1 MASKLNPFQAQI
13 FELLN
18 ARGQSYRMVCAHLLT
33 LGVEV
38 SPQALHGWHTRR
50 MRKIKQRNAQLGSIA
65 VPIEPASAA
74 QDSVVQ
80 VSATTQPVQNRL
92 WERPQ
97 SDADADT
104 DAAVLPASSGSQGAA
119 ALRKQ
124 IEQEEKRIFSN
135 IYMQLV
141 QPRQTLRGA
150 KGKGLVGSFSGKS
163 SKERR

>member
-1 MASKLNPFQAQI
+1 
-13 FELLN
+13 
-18 ARGQSYRMVCAHLLT
+18 MVCAHLLT

-50 MRKIKQRNAQLGSIA
+50 MRKIKQRNAQLGTIA
-65 VPIEPASAA
+65 MPIEPASAG
-74 QDSVVQ
+74 QDSVDQ
-80 VSATTQPVQNRL
+80 ISATTQPVQNRL
-92 WERPQ
+92 WESAQ
-97 SDADADT
+97 SNADTDTDT

-119 ALRKQ
+119 ALRQQ
-124 IEQEEKRIFSN
+124 IKQEEKRIFSN
-135 IYMQLV
+135 MYMQLV